1 MNESELAIYDT
12 LRRSYRRNLETISE
26 LNELVELISGEWW
39 NLGLTCKCDA
49 TKGDGCS
56 VCEISDMLK
65 SWQEERDAEGP
76 QE

>member
-1 MNESELAIYDT
+1 MNEPEQMRFDILA
-12 LRRSYRRNLETISE
+12 SQYRKHLQQISD
-26 LNELVELISGEWW
+26 LNELVELIAGEWW

-76 QE
+76 

>member
-1 MNESELAIYDT
+1 MNESESAEKTRIVRS
-12 LRRSYRRNLETISE
+12 LRTARDTISE
-26 LNELVELISGEWW
+26 INELVELIAGEWW

-49 TKGDGCS
+49 KKGDGCS